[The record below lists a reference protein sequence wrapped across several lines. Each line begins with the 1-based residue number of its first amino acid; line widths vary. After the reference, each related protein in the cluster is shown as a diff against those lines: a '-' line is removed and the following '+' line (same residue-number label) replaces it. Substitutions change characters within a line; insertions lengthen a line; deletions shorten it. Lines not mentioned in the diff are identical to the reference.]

1 MVCDYSSWA
10 EAVAVSRLMGVSL
23 QKASSLCKK
32 CDVNNTKCWDQLYS
46 ESSLSK
52 RLWSEVM
59 DRFVIDSLETNWNK
73 VAEWVLESLKGR
85 ES

>member
-32 CDVNNTKCWDQLYS
+32 CDVNNTV
-46 ESSLSK
+46 SSLVSN
-52 RLWSEVM
+52 V
-59 DRFVIDSLETNWNK
+59 ETNYI
-73 VAEWVLESLKGR
+73 LKAVCQKDYGVKLWTD
-85 ES
+85 SS